1 MSENKVRVAWLPRN
15 HERLYNQGKA
25 TAGYLTPT
33 VLERIGISGNQLA
46 WYNSVFVIKHNTF
59 NTAFENWLNIAERT
73 RTKIAA
79 LKTAESDF
87 NVAYTDL
94 YMGYLKRNPLVTD
107 ADLVEM
113 GLPKHSS
120 GRTPA
125 TAPTTMAEV
134 MRLDTSFPATVI
146 IYYRDQ
152 FEKGIAKP
160 KYVRGTEIAYA
171 ILTAPP
177 VMINKSCKG

>member
-1 MSENKVRVAWLPRN
+1 
-15 HERLYNQGKA
+15 
-25 TAGYLTPT
+25 
-33 VLERIGISGNQLA
+33 
-46 WYNSVFVIKHNTF
+46 VFIIKHNAF

-73 RTKIAA
+73 KTKTAA
-79 LKTAESDF
+79 LNSAEKDF
-87 NVAYTDL
+87 TGAYTDL

-113 GLPKHSS
+113 GLPKHSVG

-125 TAPTTMAEV
+125 TLPTTMVEV

-160 KYVRGTEIAYA
+160 KYVRGAEIAYA
-171 ILTAPP
+171 VLTAPP
-177 VMINKSCKG
+177 ADWSLLTNSAFFTKTPAKLVFTGDKRGKVVYFALRWENSVGEKGPWSVIYNAYIP